1 MFSRGVVEWDIAGS
15 NPGRTNVNLGV
26 SPPSLVQSA
35 LLKKLAL
42 IHIDLYLKSLLPQS
56 IVQTWMQYTKPI
68 ALISLC
74 IFLPPD
80 N

>member
-15 NPGRTNVNLGV
+15 NLGRINVNLGV

-35 LLKKLAL
+35 LLKKLA
-42 IHIDLYLKSLLPQS
+42 HIDLYLKSLLPQS